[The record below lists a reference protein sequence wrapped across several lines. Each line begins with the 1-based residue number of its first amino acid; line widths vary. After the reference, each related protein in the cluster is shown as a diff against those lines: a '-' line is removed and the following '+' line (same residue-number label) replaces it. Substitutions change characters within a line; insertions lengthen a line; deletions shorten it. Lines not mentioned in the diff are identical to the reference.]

1 MHYTGGNEKSFI
13 LLLTKRDPR
22 KAHWIQAHVARGREG
37 PIIAEFLTI
46 EATVGYAPSNYT
58 AYEQIVES
66 REDDEEDGGARD
78 GQRGDHGDDA
88 DFRAR
93 AQNQ

>member
-1 MHYTGGNEKSFI
+1 MRG
-13 LLLTKRDPR
+13 
-22 KAHWIQAHVARGREG
+22 ARGEG
-37 PIIAEFLTI
+37 PVIERFLDI
-46 EATVGYAPSNYT
+46 RATVGYAPSNYT
-58 AYEQIVES
+58 AYEQIVEPG
-66 REDDEEDGGARD
+66 EDDEEDGGARD